1 MSHSLQ
7 KWAIRSFA
15 HFWWATWAIHSRLL
29 INSLNDLSESLTVAH
44 LSWATWAIRSHC
56 SEGMSE
62 SFAKKNLFK
71 KIVKHEQKIR
81 FFSIFLSESPF
92 FVSEGAN
99 ERFTKK
105 RAIFSFAN
113 LSWVTWANQ
122 SHSLICPE
130 GPEQFAHGRSFVLSD
145 LSQLLTFADLS
156 SAIWANA
163 RTANAQPCAWGKI
176 KPTVLTPFYQ

>member
-1 MSHSLQ
+1 M
-7 KWAIRSFA
+7 
-15 HFWWATWAIHSRLL
+15 TWANRSRLL
-29 INSLNDLSESLTVAH
+29 ICPERPEQFAH
-44 LSWATWAIRSHC
+44 IAQKEWANLLL
-56 SEGMSE
+56 
-62 SFAKKNLFK
+62 KKTYLK
-71 KIVKHEQKIR
+71 KTVKHEQKIR
-81 FFSIFLSESPF
+81 FFSILLSESPF